1 MYTLTQ
7 PHLIASILQDL
18 HLNQCNTKSK
28 PVPALTT
35 HLLTSDDGEVAFDN
49 SFNYRSVIGKLN
61 YLEKS
66 TTPEIAYA
74 VHQCAR
80 FCANPKKS
88 HGEAVKVIGRYL
100 LGTANKGLIL

>member
-7 PHLIASILQDL
+7 LHLIASILKDL
-18 HLNQCNTKSK
+18 HLNQGNTKSR

-35 HLLTSDDGEVAFDN
+35 HLLTSDDEGASFDN
-49 SFNYRSVIGKLN
+49 SFDYCSMIGKLN

-66 TTPEIAYA
+66 TRPEIAYT

-80 FCANPKKS
+80 FCANP
-88 HGEAVKVIGRYL
+88 AIQPQF
-100 LGTANKGLIL
+100 ANKQNVQYS

>member
-18 HLNQCNTKSK
+18 HLTQGNTKSR

-35 HLLTSDDGEVAFDN
+35 LLLTSDYEGASFDN
-49 SFNYRSVIGKLN
+49 SFDYQSIIGKLN

-66 TTPEIAYA
+66 TKLEIAYT
-74 VHQCAR
+74 VHQCAH